1 MASWYMPLL
10 VAPSTALWASPFHP
24 VLEVVTSAPKARL
37 SASMVCGRR
46 GGDWGGWTGGGGDG
60 WIAQVKP
67 SVQTPMSLNVVP

>member
-46 GGDWGGWTGGGGDG
+46 GGRLDRPGEALSAD
-60 WIAQVKP
+60 ADV
-67 SVQTPMSLNVVP
+67 SECRAVVS